1 MKSIEYLTAVILAK
15 RSLDLPLD
23 QEAVLWAD
31 LLLAQGIDAP
41 EIKNLV
47 CLDPASSKAQIE
59 KLVDDC
65 LTKLHYSL
73 VPEKAAHLLLVWAW
87 TQRLIKADVDVES
100 FLGNIQKLCVDFGHE
115 PVYMQFYLLH
125 CVKKDLSKGTIMFH
139 DREVNENNFEQV
151 LRWEID
157 LFLDQN
163 EPEILELLK
172 AKK

>member
-1 MKSIEYLTAVILAK
+1 MKSIEYLTALILAK
-15 RSLDLPLD
+15 RSLGLNLD
-23 QEAVLWAD
+23 EEAVLWAD
-31 LLLAQGIDAP
+31 LLLAQGADFS
-41 EIKNLV
+41 EIKNLI
-47 CLDPASSKAQIE
+47 CMDPAASKPQIE

-65 LTKLHYSL
+65 LTKLNLSL

-87 TQRLIKADVDVES
+87 TQRLIKADVSMDYFLES
-100 FLGNIQKLCVDFGHE
+100 IQKLCVDFEHE
-115 PVYMQFYLLH
+115 PIYMQFYLLH

-163 EPEILELLK
+163 EPEILELIK
-172 AKK
+172 IIK